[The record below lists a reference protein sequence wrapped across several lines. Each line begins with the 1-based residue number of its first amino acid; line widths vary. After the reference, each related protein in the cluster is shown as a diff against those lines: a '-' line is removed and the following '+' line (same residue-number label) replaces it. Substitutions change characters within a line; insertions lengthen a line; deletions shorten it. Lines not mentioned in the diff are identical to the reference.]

1 MASSSTST
9 ATTCVHLVGDEG
21 FSDIEAEVWI
31 GLLETHKRL
40 TRALN
45 LELEAEHGLSLSAL
59 ELLGRLSASDHQVLR
74 LTDLAEQAGLSLS
87 RVSRITDVLESRE
100 LVERRRCPEDRRARN
115 VGLTAAGAELLK
127 AAQAT
132 HFAGVHESFFA
143 QVEPAELAALAAV
156 FERLA
161 PDSAS
166 TCT

>member
-1 MASSSTST
+1 
-9 ATTCVHLVGDEG
+9 
-21 FSDIEAEVWI
+21 
-31 GLLETHKRL
+31 
-40 TRALN
+40 
-45 LELEAEHGLSLSAL
+45 
-59 ELLGRLSASDHQVLR
+59 VLR

-87 RVSRITDVLESRE
+87 RVSRIADVLESRE

-132 HFAGVHESFFA
+132 HFAGVHENFFA